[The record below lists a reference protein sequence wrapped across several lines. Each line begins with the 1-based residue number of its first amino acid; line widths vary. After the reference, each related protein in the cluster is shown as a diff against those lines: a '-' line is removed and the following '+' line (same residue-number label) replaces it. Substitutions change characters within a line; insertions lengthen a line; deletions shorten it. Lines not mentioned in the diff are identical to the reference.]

1 MQDQSTN
8 NTGSMPSAKDCA
20 GTIENAIA
28 VLRLG
33 KPNDR
38 SEKDRYW
45 AIVITDL
52 EKSLAVFKTY
62 ISN

>member
-1 MQDQSTN
+1 MADKSDN
-8 NTGSMPSAKDCA
+8 NTGSIPSAEDCA
-20 GTIENAIA
+20 GTIENAI
-28 VLRLG
+28 VTLRLG
-33 KPNDR
+33 KPNNR

-62 ISN
+62 IQ